1 VSTVMQRRLIIVV
14 LAACVLLALLVG
26 FNLFKQHMVEQ
37 IRKKNAAPPQTVSA
51 AKAQYSDWQPEI
63 NAVGSLR
70 AVRGVDVT
78 TEVTGLVRTIHFK
91 SGDEANSGQLLVEL
105 NADADIAQ
113 QHALEA
119 AAELASTV
127 YERDKVQYEAQ
138 AISKAQLDADAAD
151 LKSKRA
157 QVAAQAALVAK
168 KFLRA
173 PFAGRLGITTVNP
186 GQYLN
191 TGDKVVT
198 LQQVDPI
205 YVDFKLPQ
213 QQLALLAAGQKVN
226 LTTDA
231 YPGVVFIG
239 TINAIDP
246 RVDSSTRNFQ
256 AEATLANPDRR
267 LVPGMFGRVAV
278 IAGEVKRYLTL
289 PQTAVTYNPYG
300 ATVFLARSRQAG
312 AAEGASG
319 EGAEKSAEGTG
330 KSAAARQ
337 EGSQSPGEALV
348 AQQSFVTLGPTRG
361 DQVAIVSGISEGDL
375 VVTSGQLK
383 LINGAPL
390 IVDNKVTPAND
401 PHPTPQE
408 H

>member
-1 VSTVMQRRLIIVV
+1 MTRRLIIVV
-14 LAACVLLALLVG
+14 VAAGGLLAALVG
-26 FNLFKQHMVEQ
+26 VRFWAIHHYAQLML
-37 IRKKNAAPPQTVSA
+37 KNAAPAQTVTA
-51 AKAQYSDWQPEI
+51 ASAQYSDWQPEVG
-63 NAVGSLR
+63 AVGSLR

-78 TEVTGLVRTIHFK
+78 TEVTGLVRSLHFK
-91 SGDEANSGQLLVEL
+91 SGDEAKSGEVLVEL
-105 NADADIAQ
+105 NSDTEVAQ

-119 AAELASTV
+119 AADLSATV
-127 YERDKVQYEAQ
+127 YERDKVQFEAE

-151 LKSKRA
+151 LKNKRA
-157 QVAAQAALVAK
+157 QAAAQAAVVAK
-168 KFLRA
+168 KTLRA

-186 GQYLN
+186 GQWLN
-191 TGDKVVT
+191 TGDQVVT
-198 LQQVDPI
+198 LQAVDPI

-213 QQLALLAAGQKVN
+213 QRLALLATGQTVN

-231 YPGVVFIG
+231 YPGVKFVG

-256 AEATLANPDRR
+256 AEATVANPDQK
-267 LVPGMFGRVAV
+267 LLPGMFGRVSV
-278 IAGEVKRYLTL
+278 IAGEVQRYLTL

-300 ATVFLARSRQAG
+300 ATVFLAQKKPG
-312 AAEGASG
+312 ATSND
-319 EGAEKSAEGTG
+319 
-330 KSAAARQ
+330 
-337 EGSQSPGEALV
+337 LI

-361 DQVAIVSGISEGDL
+361 DQVAIVRGIAQGDL

-390 IVDNKVTPAND
+390 QVDNTNIPGND
-401 PHPTPQE
+401 PNPSPQE